1 MNQRTLTC
9 RALLLSYFLLPLLE
23 AFTPSSLVATART
36 ASKFPAKYSDDLDDD
51 DDDAPP
57 EVDVKNFKPPK
68 TTASFGFNRGRSSP
82 TTRKAMGVSGK
93 SSAKGER
100 L

>member
-1 MNQRTLTC
+1 
-9 RALLLSYFLLPLLE
+9 
-23 AFTPSSLVATART
+23 VATART
-36 ASKFPAKYSDDLDDD
+36 ALKFPAKYSDNTDDD
-51 DDDAPP
+51 DDDDDDVP

-82 TTRKAMGVSGK
+82 STRKAMGVSGK